1 MPEGPS
7 IVILREAAAKF
18 RGKTVRLA
26 TGNSSLDLTRMEG
39 RRVVALR
46 SWGKHFLI
54 EFRGFSLRV
63 HMLMFGSYRIDERKP
78 SPPRVSLQF
87 DNGELNIYASSVK
100 YIEGALED
108 TYDWRGDVMDPS
120 WDPRLARR
128 KLKEHPDTLICDALL
143 DQDIFAGVGNIIK
156 NEVLFRT
163 RVHPE
168 STVGALPS
176 RKLGEVIKQ
185 ARQYSFDF
193 LDWKRQFVLRQHW
206 LVHTKRTCPHCG
218 GPLSKTYPGTTR
230 RRTFFCPVCQLR
242 YGTAPAVRKAA
253 GKAVRKVAKGTP
265 GKAPRRSARATR
277 MA

>member
-18 RGKTVRLA
+18 RGKTVRRAL
-26 TGNSSLDLTRMEG
+26 GNGSLDLTRMEG

-54 EFRGFSLRV
+54 QFSGFSLRV

-87 DNGELNIYASSVK
+87 DNGELNIYASSLK
-100 YIEGALED
+100 YIEGRLED
-108 TYDWRGDVMDPS
+108 TYDWRGDVLSPA

-128 KLKEHPDTLICDALL
+128 RLKQQPDTLICDALL
-143 DQDIFAGVGNIIK
+143 DQTLFAGVGNIIK

-168 STVGALPS
+168 STIGNIPP
-176 RKLGEVIKQ
+176 RTLGKVIAD
-185 ARQYSFDF
+185 ARTYSEAF
-193 LDWKRQFVLRQHW
+193 LAWKKAGTLRQHW
-206 LVHTKRTCPHCG
+206 QVHTKRTCPSCG
-218 GPLSKTYPGTTR
+218 GPLSKTYPGHSK
-230 RRTFFCPVCQLR
+230 RRTFFCPNCQVK
-242 YGTAPAVRKAA
+242 Y
-253 GKAVRKVAKGTP
+253 
-265 GKAPRRSARATR
+265 
-277 MA
+277 

>member
-128 KLKEHPDTLICDALL
+128 KLKEKPDTLICDALL

-168 STVGALPS
+168 STVGALPP

-185 ARQYSFDF
+185 ARQYSVDF
-193 LDWKRQFVLRQHW
+193 LAWKQAFVLRQHW
-206 LVHTKRTCPHCG
+206 LVHTKRTCPQCG
-218 GPLSKTYPGTTR
+218 GPLSKTYPGITR
-230 RRTFFCPVCQLR
+230 RRTFFCPVCQVR
-242 YGTAPAVRKAA
+242 YGAAPAARKAVRKAA
-253 GKAVRKVAKGTP
+253 ADPRKA
-265 GKAPRRSARATR
+265 APRRSAKTTR

>member
-18 RGKTVRLA
+18 RGKTVRRA
-26 TGNSSLDLTRMEG
+26 VGNSSLDLTRMEG

-54 EFRGFSLRV
+54 QFSSFSLRV

-108 TYDWRGDVMDPS
+108 TYDWRADVMNDA

-128 KLKEHPDTLICDALL
+128 RLKQQPETLICDALL
-143 DQDIFAGVGNIIK
+143 DQDLFAGVGNIIK
-156 NEVLFRT
+156 NEVLFRQ

-168 STVGALPS
+168 STVGALPP
-176 RKLGEVIKQ
+176 RVLGKVIAD
-185 ARQYSFDF
+185 ARTYSFCF
-193 LDWKRQFVLRQHW
+193 LEWKRAFELRKHW
-206 LVHTKRTCPHCG
+206 QIHTRRTCPNCG
-218 GPLSKTYPGTTR
+218 GPVSKTYPGTTR
-230 RRTFFCPVCQLR
+230 RRAFFCPNCQVR
-242 YGTAPAVRKAA
+242 Y
-253 GKAVRKVAKGTP
+253 
-265 GKAPRRSARATR
+265 
-277 MA
+277 